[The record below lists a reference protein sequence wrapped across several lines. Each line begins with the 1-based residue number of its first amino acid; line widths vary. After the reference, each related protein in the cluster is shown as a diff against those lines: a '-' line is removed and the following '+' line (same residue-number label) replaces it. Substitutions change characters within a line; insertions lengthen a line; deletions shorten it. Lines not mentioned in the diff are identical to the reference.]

1 MVVDDA
7 EGMSR
12 WERQRRSLAMERRGE
27 TGAAMKSKTRLAV
40 AIGIAAFLG
49 YGLLLRALA
58 GRRHQ
63 AKSGLGP
70 DHPRE
75 GDRCTFH
82 QGTNAEDKPIKEERS
97 CA

>member
-1 MVVDDA
+1 MRRRGSEGAGDDA
-7 EGMSR
+7 SR
-12 WERQRRSLAMERRGE
+12 AE
-27 TGAAMKSKTRLAV
+27 KSKTRLAV

-58 GRRHQ
+58 GTTAS

-70 DHPRE
+70 DRPRE
-75 GDRCTFH
+75 GDRCTFR